1 MIAYSWTKINV
12 RRRLNKAFDDFL
24 QDFPVG
30 VTTSFCSSFNVV
42 SRSEIFFAV
51 VGRESVMVFVIL
63 TVSVC
68 LGL

>member
-24 QDFPVG
+24 QDFPVS
-30 VTTSFCSSFNVV
+30 VTTSFCSSSIVV

-51 VGRESVMVFVIL
+51 VDRESVMVFVIL

>member
-30 VTTSFCSSFNVV
+30 VTTFFCSSSNVV

-51 VGRESVMVFVIL
+51 VGRESVMVFGIL

>member
-12 RRRLNKAFDDFL
+12 RRRLNKEFDDFL

-30 VTTSFCSSFNVV
+30 VTTFFCSSSNVV